1 MTTDMNKMT
10 VTELCAGISSMQIAP
25 GLDKEYTGESGLSK
39 EYIDNAVWFNGPSGS
54 IFLKFVPQ
62 DMTDADIRTAFD
74 FFGPINRIDV
84 VLNKTNGSSY
94 RMAFIHFDYWYS
106 SPASLEARHNIVHY
120 FPRPF
125 QMYSLTAMREL
136 SITINTR
143 PVPKTTYNVD
153 QMSDMLQRLQ
163 EQFATT
169 VEKQA
174 KQIEELTE
182 EVTELKRRQQHSEC
196 DIGNIQYDFESLE
209 NTVSIL
215 NGDLDEFTEW
225 SDGTASDIQEIRAK
239 VEKYNLDELARDM
252 KAKQVEYSS
261 MSRVFTRDIGELCE
275 IRNKVVP
282 KIELIAKWMLKHP
295 EGRKFL
301 EENDTE
307 RLVL

>member
-10 VTELCAGISSMQIAP
+10 VTELCAGISSMPIAP
-25 GLDKEYTGESGLSK
+25 GLHQEYTGESGLSK

-62 DMTDADIRTAFD
+62 DLNEEDIRTAFD
-74 FFGPINRIDV
+74 FFGPINRVDI

-106 SPASLEARHNIVHY
+106 SPASLEARYHIVSL
-120 FPRPF
+120 FPRPY

-174 KQIEELTE
+174 KQIEQLTE

-209 NTVSIL
+209 NTVSML
-215 NGDLDEFTEW
+215 NGDVDELIEW

-239 VEKYNLDELARDM
+239 VEKYNLDELAKDM

-261 MSRVFTRDIGELCE
+261 MSRVFTRNIGELCE